1 MATSDEDVMNKIS
14 EEMAQ
19 YYNKNFS
26 KFGPMGKMAS
36 DSNAVTEDAARA
48 AKAGTIGSGLGST
61 MGMGQ
66 AAAQGRAEAQARAE
80 EEVAKLMGMGQA
92 ARRQAQ
98 MAEFD
103 KARPAGMGMAPE
115 QPAAIGMAPLR
126 MQKMYKGGG
135 KVSKSGRSYR
145 GYGKARIPS

>member
-1 MATSDEDVMNKIS
+1 MATSDEEVMQKIS

-19 YYNKNFS
+19 HYNKNYA

-48 AKAGTIGSGLGST
+48 AKVGALGSGLGST

-66 AAAQGRAEAQARAE
+66 AAAQAKAEQEA
-80 EEVAKLMGMGQA
+80 AKAMGMGMGQA
-92 ARRQAQ
+92 ARRQAA
-98 MAEFD
+98 MAELNKPF
-103 KARPAGMGMAPE
+103 PIMGMGR
-115 QPAAIGMAPLR
+115 GMQG
-126 MQKMYKGGG
+126 MKGGG